1 MKAVI
6 IGATAGVGRALAT
19 QLASQKAE
27 LVLIARDARDL
38 DAIAADFGLRF
49 GATIRVLAAD
59 IAEPDV
65 EKLQGFVR
73 KSLDEIDA
81 LFVIAGITDPAD
93 RGTLPDRAMM
103 LVASANFIGPAR
115 AVNALLPLCGPRSH
129 IVLAGSVASIRPRG
143 GNTVYGAAKT
153 ALEHYGMAIR
163 HAFAKRLGS
172 VCCYRLGYI
181 RTAMTFGQKL
191 PLPAAAPEQVAD
203 VMIRHL
209 GRSGVVYY
217 PAWWRVVAFCLRR
230 VPWFIFK
237 RLRF

>member
-19 QLASQKAE
+19 QLASQRAE

-38 DAIAADFGLRF
+38 DAMAADFGLRF
-49 GATIRVLAAD
+49 EATIHVLAAD
-59 IAEPDV
+59 VANPDA
-65 EKLQGFVR
+65 EKLQRFVR
-73 KSLDEIDA
+73 ESLNKIDA
-81 LFVIAGITDPAD
+81 LFVIAGMTDPAD
-93 RGTLPDRAMM
+93 RGTLPDQAMK

-163 HAFAKRLGS
+163 HAFTDGLGS
-172 VCCYRLGYI
+172 VCCYRFGYI

-191 PLPAAAPEQVAD
+191 PLPAATPEQVAD
-203 VMIRHL
+203 VIIRRL
-209 GRSGVVYY
+209 GQSGVVYY
-217 PAWWRVVAFCLRR
+217 PAWWRLVAICLRC
-230 VPWFIFK
+230 VPWFVFK